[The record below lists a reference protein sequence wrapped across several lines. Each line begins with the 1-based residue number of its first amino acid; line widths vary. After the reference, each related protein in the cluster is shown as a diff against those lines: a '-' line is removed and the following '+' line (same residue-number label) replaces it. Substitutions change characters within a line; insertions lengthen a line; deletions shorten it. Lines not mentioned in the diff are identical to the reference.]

1 MESQNALKTN
11 VEVEVSNVGGIGE
24 TSVQFSPGVTL
35 LVGRNAT
42 NRTSFLQAVMAAL
55 GSDAAS
61 VKGGADKG
69 EVTLMMGEETYQGRL
84 WRTSEGV
91 TVEGSPYLED
101 PQLAELFAFLLESN
115 EARRAVVTSQDL
127 RELVMRPVN
136 TEAIQNEVDELIGER
151 DTLEAELERIEDAK
165 TELPELEAERSRLES
180 AFEELDADIEDTRE
194 AESAVEDKFEEL
206 RAKRAELDD
215 IRYDIETEEESLAA
229 LRSERHGLTD
239 TLEELPE
246 TQREALE
253 DIEPEIEALRERRQA
268 LQSEM
273 TELRS
278 VIEFN
283 EEQLENGAETV
294 EPTAEATAAEVTAQ
308 LLPDEQVTCWTCG
321 SEVEREQIEDTLERL
336 RELSQQKLSEVDDI
350 KAEIANLNKR
360 KREVQE
366 TWEERD
372 RIESRL
378 ESIRTEITRQEET
391 IESLRLDREELIED
405 IERIESEVDELEDEA
420 HGEVLE
426 RHKEVNELEYELGRL
441 ETELEDVTTD
451 ISELEDV
458 ITRQEQV
465 EAQLNT
471 VRDEITALRTKI
483 EQIEADAVEK
493 FNEHMDTVLDRLEY
507 SNLDRIWIER
517 REREAR
523 DGRRKV
529 TERVFELHVVRTAD
543 SGVTYEDTVDH
554 LSESEREVTG
564 LVFALAGYLAHELY
578 EEVPF
583 MLLDSLEAIDSERI
597 ASLITYLESFSDYL
611 VVALLP
617 EDALALPG
625 EYERITDI

>member
-180 AFEELDADIEDTRE
+180 EVEELTADLDEKRAAFEELDADIEDTRE

-283 EEQLENGAETV
+283 EE
-294 EPTAEATAAEVTAQ
+294 
-308 LLPDEQVTCWTCG
+308 
-321 SEVEREQIEDTLERL
+321 
-336 RELSQQKLSEVDDI
+336 
-350 KAEIANLNKR
+350 
-360 KREVQE
+360 
-366 TWEERD
+366 
-372 RIESRL
+372 
-378 ESIRTEITRQEET
+378 
-391 IESLRLDREELIED
+391 
-405 IERIESEVDELEDEA
+405 
-420 HGEVLE
+420 
-426 RHKEVNELEYELGRL
+426 
-441 ETELEDVTTD
+441 
-451 ISELEDV
+451 
-458 ITRQEQV
+458 
-465 EAQLNT
+465 
-471 VRDEITALRTKI
+471 
-483 EQIEADAVEK
+483 
-493 FNEHMDTVLDRLEY
+493 
-507 SNLDRIWIER
+507 
-517 REREAR
+517 
-523 DGRRKV
+523 
-529 TERVFELHVVRTAD
+529 
-543 SGVTYEDTVDH
+543 
-554 LSESEREVTG
+554 
-564 LVFALAGYLAHELY
+564 
-578 EEVPF
+578 
-583 MLLDSLEAIDSERI
+583 
-597 ASLITYLESFSDYL
+597 
-611 VVALLP
+611 
-617 EDALALPG
+617 
-625 EYERITDI
+625 